1 MWSKMQHVTTFK
13 NDLII
18 KINQKYR
25 VLKKKKTSFKN
36 DLIIKINQKYGV
48 VKKKKTSFFF
58 PFLEIIFLCV
68 LIC

>member
-48 VKKKKTSFFF
+48 VKKKKKN
-58 PFLEIIFLCV
+58 
-68 LIC
+68 